1 MDKIVFSRNFS
12 YQLRNVKEHILQ
24 HRVYYVV
31 LILIAITAI
40 LTGTITVIKVSGDVS
55 DSTIT
60 DIALMELITGDR
72 GIGSFVFN
80 RILIY
85 ILSLVAIYISTINV
99 FLFGIDIFILINNGY
114 FIGVNCTCLI
124 LVYGITGTFNV
135 FLIVLPCALLYLAF
149 QICFSAVLMKRC
161 VLARKYGKAASKQ
174 SLIEN
179 YVKVALIFLVFGII
193 VCLLEGLLLSIF
205 VKRFILIL

>member
-1 MDKIVFSRNFS
+1 MDKVVFSRNIS
-12 YQLRNVKEHILQ
+12 YQMRNIKEHIFQ
-24 HRVYYVV
+24 HRIYYIV

-40 LTGTITVIKVSGDVS
+40 LTGVITVIKVSGDVS

-72 GIGSFVFN
+72 GIGSFIFN

-99 FLFGIDIFILINNGY
+99 YMFGIDVFILINNGY

-124 LVYGITGTFNV
+124 IVYGITGAFNV
-135 FLIVLPCALLYLAF
+135 FLIVLPCALLYLTF

-161 VLARKYGKAASKQ
+161 LIARKFGKAASKQ

-179 YVKVALIFLVFGII
+179 YVKVVLIFLVLGIVI
-193 VCLLEGLLLSIF
+193 CLLEGLLLSIF